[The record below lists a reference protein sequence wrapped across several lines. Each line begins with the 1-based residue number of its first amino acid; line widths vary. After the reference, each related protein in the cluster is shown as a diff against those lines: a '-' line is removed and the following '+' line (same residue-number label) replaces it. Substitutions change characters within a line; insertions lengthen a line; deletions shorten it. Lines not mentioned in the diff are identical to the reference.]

1 MFRRILEHA
10 LKFENVQIV
19 LVSII
24 PSVVEDTK
32 RRFSELSNILKD
44 LSKNEFRATSTF
56 LNMNSIFAHEGKI
69 EPQYFKSI
77 DIDENNRQ
85 RNVHLKFFGACQ
97 LARSILDHC
106 TLHVKNKLQY
116 QYLLFNI
123 VLSFSMYIHTYRPV
137 VPWCAGCAMAHPDF
151 GRSVNP
157 ISTRGDNL
165 CPPNY
170 YLHTR
175 ICRPSDGPR
184 LKLAKCAFC
193 KFSLSRS
200 LQRLGD
206 A

>member
-1 MFRRILEHA
+1 MFCQFSLLFFKTFLKLKICFFLEQLSTEYSWCLPLTYASFDCVGGRKLRPYEVRIIRKDISKALGPTIFVLILGSNNIRLLGKTKNVVFMFRRILEHA

-116 QYLLFNI
+116 
-123 VLSFSMYIHTYRPV
+123 
-137 VPWCAGCAMAHPDF
+137 
-151 GRSVNP
+151 
-157 ISTRGDNL
+157 
-165 CPPNY
+165 
-170 YLHTR
+170 
-175 ICRPSDGPR
+175 
-184 LKLAKCAFC
+184 
-193 KFSLSRS
+193 
-200 LQRLGD
+200 
-206 A
+206 